1 MSKQTIDIVATG
13 DIILGHACDY
23 LFDHARS
30 LLQAADITV
39 GQLEVTHTTRAPHAV
54 ALGRTPPNLQ
64 PIADAGFDVIT
75 LAGNHLMDYGKE
87 GIADTIEWLDARRIQ
102 HLGAGMNLAEAR
114 RPAIVERKSMRVGFL
129 NYNCVGPQD
138 TWAGK
143 ERAGNAYIH
152 IVTHYEL
159 DHANPGGPPKVHTYA
174 EPKTM
179 GWMKEDIQKLKEAC
193 DFVVVS
199 LHKGL
204 VHTPAKLVDY
214 EYQVAY
220 EAIDA
225 GADLILSHHSHI
237 LKGVEWYKNKPIY
250 HGLCNGFVYLP
261 MEALH
266 TGPLP
271 DNWAERRKAL
281 FGFEPDKAYTNY
293 PFHPEAKH
301 TVLAK
306 CTIDESGLVRT
317 AIVPCFVN
325 KSSQPELVGRSP
337 KGLEVMEYLQRI
349 SEAAGLNASYEWD
362 GEEIVVRPGPSEVD
376 RI

>member
-1 MSKQTIDIVATG
+1 MDNSTIDIIATG
-13 DIILGHACDY
+13 DIILGDRCGY

-30 LLQAADITV
+30 LLQAADIAV
-39 GQLEVTHTTRAPHAV
+39 GQLEVTHTVRHPHAV
-54 ALGRTPPNLQ
+54 SLGRTPENLQ
-64 PIADAGFDVIT
+64 PIADAGFDVLT

-87 GIADTIEWLDARRIQ
+87 GIEDTVRWLEEHRISY
-102 HLGAGMNLAEAR
+102 LGAGMNLAESR
-114 RPAIVERKSMRVGFL
+114 RPAVVERKRLRIGFL

-143 ERAGNAYIH
+143 EKAGNAYIH

-179 GWMKEDIQKLKEAC
+179 GWMKEDILALKKDC
-193 DFVVVS
+193 DYVVVA

-214 EYQVAY
+214 EHQVSY
-220 EAIDA
+220 EAIEA

-237 LKGVEWYKNKPIY
+237 LKGVEWYRGKPIF

-261 MEALH
+261 MKALH

-281 FGFEPDKAYTNY
+281 FGFEPDEAYKTY
-293 PFHPEAKH
+293 PFHPEAKY
-301 TVLAK
+301 TMLAK
-306 CTIDESGLVRT
+306 CTIDKSGLSRT
-317 AIVPCFVN
+317 AVIPCFVN
-325 KSSQPELVGRSP
+325 ESGQPELVGRS
-337 KGLEVMEYLQRI
+337 KRGIEMLDYLRSI
-349 SEAAGLNASYEWD
+349 SRTAGLHTSYEWD
-362 GEEIVVRPGPSEVD
+362 GDEIVTMPDTV
-376 RI
+376 

>member
-1 MSKQTIDIVATG
+1 MDNQTIDIIATG
-13 DIILGHACDY
+13 DIILGKDCEY
-23 LFDHARS
+23 LFDHARP

-39 GQLEVTHTTRAPHAV
+39 GQLEVTHTDRAAHAA
-54 ALGRTPPNLQ
+54 ALGRTPQNLK
-64 PIADAGFDVIT
+64 PIADAGFDVLT

-87 GIADTIEWLDARRIQ
+87 GIEDTIQWLDEHHI
-102 HLGAGMNLAEAR
+102 HYVGAGMNLAESR
-114 RPAIVERKSMRVGFL
+114 RPAVLERKQLRVGFL
-129 NYNCVGPQD
+129 NYNCVGPQE
-138 TWAGK
+138 TWAGQ

-179 GWMKEDIQKLKEAC
+179 GWMKEDIDKLKGEC
-193 DFVVVS
+193 DFVVVA

-214 EYQVAY
+214 EYQVSY

-225 GADLILSHHSHI
+225 GADLIISHHSHI
-237 LKGVEWYKNKPIY
+237 LKGVEWYKGKPIY

-281 FGFEPDKAYTNY
+281 FGFEPDKEYKNY
-293 PFHPEAKH
+293 PFHPEAKF
-301 TVLAK
+301 TMFAK
-306 CTIDESGLVRT
+306 CTIDASGLIRT
-317 AIVPCFVN
+317 AVIPCYVN
-325 KSSQPELVGRSP
+325 KTGQPELVGQTQ
-337 KGLEVMEYLQRI
+337 KGQEMFEYLRKI
-349 SEAAGLNASYEWD
+349 TEAAGLNTSYEWD
-362 GEEIVVRPGPSEVD
+362 GNEIVALPSGK
-376 RI
+376 